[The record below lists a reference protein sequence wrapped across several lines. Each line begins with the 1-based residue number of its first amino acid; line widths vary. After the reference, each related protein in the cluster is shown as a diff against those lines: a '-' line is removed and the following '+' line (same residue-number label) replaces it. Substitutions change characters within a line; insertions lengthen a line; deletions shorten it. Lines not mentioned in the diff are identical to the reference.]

1 MDQRIKSYVR
11 PFRRRWALTQKELGF
26 LIGGKSGTLVC
37 RIEVATRIPSFA
49 VGFAFAVIFDTPIV
63 DLFPVFNAETQE
75 ALLRRATELYE
86 ELQGNPSQAN
96 RTKLDFLE
104 ALLARL
110 EEKPPE
116 V

>member
-11 PFRRRWALTQKELGF
+11 PFRHRWALSQKELGF
-26 LIGGKSGTLVC
+26 LIGGKSGTLVS

-49 VGFAFAVIFDTPIV
+49 VALAFAAIFDTPIV
-63 DLFPVFNAETQE
+63 DLFPVLHAEMQE

-86 ELQGNPSQAN
+86 ELQGHPSKAN

-110 EEKPPE
+110 QEKRPE